1 MTKTHPN
8 PASNRLRKIIF
19 ALLGIVCLFLLMY
32 GFIAAASLIGRETI
46 SVDGLDRKYRVY
58 VPSSYRETEPMPVVL
73 ALHMLTGSGRTMQW
87 ITHLNQVAEQQGFI
101 VVYPEGY
108 KASWAEGSNLY
119 AADQAQIDD
128 VKFISVLIDT
138 IEDQYIID
146 PGRIFAVGFSS
157 GGIMVQRLGCEMPD
171 RLAAIAV
178 VGATMPRN
186 ILAQCRPQE
195 PLPVLLIHGSDDRG
209 VPWNGDADYTSV
221 TDTIVFWI
229 TQNECNSTPETVQE
243 ADLAGDGTRVER
255 AIYADCRKKRQR
267 CLVFDPL
274 RWTYLAGRKQA
285 GPVVGA

>member
-1 MTKTHPN
+1 
-8 PASNRLRKIIF
+8 
-19 ALLGIVCLFLLMY
+19 
-32 GFIAAASLIGRETI
+32 
-46 SVDGLDRKYRVY
+46 
-58 VPSSYRETEPMPVVL
+58 MPVVL

-255 AIYADCRKKRQR
+255 AIYADCRQNASVALYLILNGGHTWPGGNKPAQLWGLNGKISANMDASAEIWKF
-267 CLVFDPL
+267 FDQSVP
-274 RWTYLAGRKQA
+274 
-285 GPVVGA
+285 